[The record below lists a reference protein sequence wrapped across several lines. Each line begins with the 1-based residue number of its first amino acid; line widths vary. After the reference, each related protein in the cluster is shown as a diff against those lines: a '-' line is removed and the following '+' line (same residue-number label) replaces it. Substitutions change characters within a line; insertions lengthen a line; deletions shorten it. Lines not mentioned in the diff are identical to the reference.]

1 MRNPRS
7 GFTIVELMVAS
18 LLFSMVIAALAA
30 IYATAF
36 GQSGTA
42 FREGRA
48 KAMANMSMRVIMRD
62 LSQATIVEL
71 PAEGASGRHLSGC
84 TNAKTDFT
92 GIKGEQPLRFHFCV
106 RNATLYY
113 YSRSAATCVAS
124 TVTDANCGNSAGA
137 MGTPELLATELETAV
152 NMPADTF
159 FTRSASQFAQEGN
172 AVRAAF
178 KVTRAPVGNS
188 KKLTFEVDT
197 TMSAHFG
204 VSP

>member
-1 MRNPRS
+1 MRHPRA

-48 KAMANMSMRVIMRD
+48 KAMANVSMRVIMRD
-62 LSQATIVEL
+62 LSQATIIQL
-71 PAEGASGRHLSGC
+71 PAAGTSGRHLSGC
-84 TNAKTDFT
+84 TNAKADFT
-92 GIKGEQPLRFHFCV
+92 GIKNTEPLRFHFCV

-113 YSRSAATCVAS
+113 YSKIGTTCVAS
-124 TVTDANCGNSAGA
+124 TVSDGNCGNTAGA
-137 MGTPELLATELETAV
+137 MGAPELLATELETAI
-152 NMPADTF
+152 NMPANTF